1 MPTRDAPFLLASASP
16 RRSAILTTLGIQHH
30 TMPAGVDE
38 SVGEGEL
45 PEAHAERL
53 ARAKALEVARARPDS
68 WVLGGDTVVTR
79 HGEILGKPR
88 DAAEAVEILLKLQ
101 GGVHQVV
108 SGLCLVTPR
117 SGSSR
122 EREMRS
128 GVTVTSV
135 RLRSF
140 DRGTARAYVESGEP
154 LGKAGAYA
162 IQGLGAALVE
172 GIDGDYFGV
181 VGLPVSL
188 LIRLLEEVGRPYR
201 FHD

>member
-1 MPTRDAPFLLASASP
+1 
-16 RRSAILTTLGIQHH
+16 
-30 TMPAGVDE
+30 MPAGVDE
-38 SVGEGEL
+38 SLRAGEL
-45 PEAHAERL
+45 PETHADRL

-88 DAAEAVEILLKLQ
+88 DAEDAVEILLKLQ

-108 SGLCLVTPR
+108 SGLCLVPPR
-117 SGSSR
+117 PGSSG
-122 EREMRS
+122 ERRIHS

-135 RLRSF
+135 RMRSF
-140 DRGTARAYVESGEP
+140 DRETARAYTETGEP

-162 IQGLGAALVE
+162 IQGLGSALVE
-172 GIDGDYFGV
+172 GVDGDYFGV